1 MTTVAFAGLI
11 VLTLLLRQNII
22 LILAVAAAFV
32 HVHFANNSSIEFLIQ
47 DIWFTIDREV
57 LLSIPMFIL
66 AGAVMTRGAIALRLI
81 RVMTVL
87 TAPIPGGLAVAAV
100 LSCASFAAISGS
112 SIVTMLAI
120 GSVMYPALVAGGY
133 SRSFAVGVICSG
145 GTLGIII
152 PPSIPMILFGI
163 MTEVS
168 VAKMFMGG
176 IGPGLLL
183 TLFFVIYS
191 YWLHRRMVST
201 PWRLAEIGTAIWEG
215 GFARMMP
222 VILLGGIYSGIFTAT
237 ESAVVALVYALL
249 VELVI
254 HRELKAR
261 DYFLTGLETAKLL
274 GTLLP
279 LIAIAGSL
287 NTILDYEGVPKALVA
302 AVTGS
307 VTDPLVLLLGM
318 NLLLLVVGSMMDI
331 GSAILVLAP
340 LLTPI
345 AVTIGMDK
353 VHFGVMMI
361 ANLEIGYLTPPVG
374 LNLFVAMAAFK
385 EPFSMIVRSVLPFIG
400 IMLVWLVI
408 VAFLPGLTLYF
419 VK

>member
-1 MTTVAFAGLI
+1 VTTLLFIGLI
-11 VLTLLLRQNII
+11 ALLLALRQNII
-22 LILAVAAAFV
+22 LLLAVCAAYV
-32 HVHFANNSSIEFLIQ
+32 HVYYASNSSIEFLMQ
-47 DIWFTIDREV
+47 DIWFAIDREV

-66 AGAVMTRGAIALRLI
+66 AGAVMTRGSIAVRLI
-81 RVMTVL
+81 KVMTVI
-87 TAPIPGGLAVAAV
+87 TSPIPGGLAVAAV
-100 LSCASFAAISGS
+100 LSCAAFAAISGS

-120 GSVMYPALVAGGY
+120 GTVMFPALVAGGY

-168 VAKMFMGG
+168 VSKMFMGG

-183 TLFFVIYS
+183 TLFFMIYS
-191 YWLHRRMVST
+191 YWLHRGMPST
-201 PWRLAEIGTAIWEG
+201 PWRLREIGQAFWEG
-215 GFARMMP
+215 GFALMMP

-237 ESAVVALVYALL
+237 ESAVVALVYSLL
-249 VELVI
+249 VELFI
-254 HRELKAR
+254 HREMKAK
-261 DYFLTGLETAKLL
+261 DYFATGLDTAKLL

-307 VTDPLVLLLGM
+307 VSDPLVLLVGM
-318 NLLLLVVGSMMDI
+318 NILLLVVGCVMDI

-345 AVTIGMDK
+345 AASIGMDK

-385 EPFSMIVRSVLPFIG
+385 EPFTNIVRAVIPFFI

-408 VAFLPGLTLYF
+408 VAAWPGLTLFF
-419 VK
+419 VT